1 MVGTVFLMQCCR
13 LFPAFAAK
21 DEDVVGNGREAGYE
35 PSREMASWTEKE
47 TIYESIN
54 QIESDAGQN
63 G

>member
-1 MVGTVFLMQCCR
+1 MQCCR

-35 PSREMASWTEKE
+35 PSREMASWTEEE